1 MLVKCVHAA
10 LADKSHEMHRA
21 LRLLGSTACIDEGLG
36 SEEAA
41 VGNCPV
47 DPHEVLHHDASS
59 AQVQVANFAVADLML
74 RQSNRQTRSGKQRS
88 RVSRRQRIPN
98 RGLRQR
104 DGIAFL
110 FRAVAP
116 PIKNDQNYRPPALL
130 GHRIFFCVLAERRG
144 PRRSGRCSV
153 GGKSSSLPA
162 ET

>member
-41 VGNCPV
+41 VGNRPV

-74 RQSNRQTRSGKQRS
+74 GQSNRQTRSGEEGAWVARNERVPGRS
-88 RVSRRQRIPN
+88 
-98 RGLRQR
+98 LR
-104 DGIAFL
+104 
-110 FRAVAP
+110 
-116 PIKNDQNYRPPALL
+116 
-130 GHRIFFCVLAERRG
+130 
-144 PRRSGRCSV
+144 
-153 GGKSSSLPA
+153 
-162 ET
+162 